1 MFKTYFLYDT
11 SECCDIVML
20 GKTTK
25 NINFHHKLALK
36 GLIDQV
42 ESIKAVEANFD
53 LFSLLLAGQSGVERQ
68 FLLVS
73 ARREDTVS
81 LAPRSLQSEGPLVP
95 GTADTETPVRQDLDV
110 SQVERTAGVR
120 TPRGRGWE
128 WEEIITQ

>member
-1 MFKTYFLYDT
+1 MIHQSVVISLCLAKQQ
-11 SECCDIVML
+11 
-20 GKTTK
+20 K

-95 GTADTETPVRQDLDV
+95 GRHSLPGPPVPPV
-110 SQVERTAGVR
+110 
-120 TPRGRGWE
+120 
-128 WEEIITQ
+128 